1 MKKAANVDVNVMKD
15 FVGKYVQVFPGDSA
29 TKFGT
34 VVEVN
39 GDGVVF
45 KIDGVR
51 SGQRV
56 WREND
61 GKHIFYAYASGLIF
75 CEVSKT
81 RGMF

>member
-1 MKKAANVDVNVMKD
+1 MKKVADANVMKD

-39 GDGVVF
+39 EDGVVF
-45 KIDGVR
+45 KIDGVH
-51 SGQRV
+51 SGQRN

-61 GKHIFYAYASGLIF
+61 GKHIFFAFSSGLIF
-75 CEVSKT
+75 GEVNKKD
-81 RGMF
+81 